1 MGLTMGQRQAVTKAI
16 ATRYLRAGRAA
27 KGSILDELCATT
39 GWHRNHARKALG
51 QALRPKVVRPR
62 RARQPTYG
70 PEVVAALRLC
80 WAVLG
85 APTGKRLAPVLAD
98 LVVRLRRFEELEID
112 DVTAALLVAMSPP

>member
-16 ATRYLRAGRAA
+16 ATCYLRADKAA

-62 RARQPTYG
+62 RASTAADVRAG
-70 PEVVAALRLC
+70 GGGGAEVV
-80 WAVLG
+80 LG
-85 APTGKRLAPVLAD
+85 GAGCAD
-98 LVVRLRRFEELEID
+98 GQATRPGAGGPCCAFASV
-112 DVTAALLVAMSPP
+112 